1 MFLGASFLDDYV
13 SLKAGAFLNL
23 PTVSTTFKA
32 VAGVNSDCE
41 PANNSNRANLG
52 SGTFDALINVDAAVN
67 VGIAVFAEAA
77 FGSNKPSQ
85 DNLQIDWN
93 SVTTLTQTDYALPTA
108 CLSFDPAAK
117 TFIAAAE
124 AAATASGGSK
134 PGGSNSGTSRTMERP
149 GFFNLLGN
157 RDFGSL
163 AVTSGLV
170 VTLPVFLLLL

>member
-1 MFLGASFLDDYV
+1 MNDYV

-41 PANNSNRANLG
+41 PANKSNTANLD
-52 SGTFDALINVDAAVN
+52 SGTFDALISVDASVN

-77 FGSNKPSQ
+77 FGSDKPSQ

-93 SVTTLTQTDYALPTA
+93 SVTTLTHTDYALPTK

-117 TFIAAAE
+117 TFAAAAS

-134 PGGSNSGTSRTMERP
+134 AGGSNSGSS
-149 GFFNLLGN
+149 GAASHLGLFGPSGCRN
-157 RDFGSL
+157 FGSL
-163 AVTSGLV
+163 VLTSGLV
-170 VTLPVFLLLL
+170 ITLPIFLFLL